1 MESLHKIE
9 GKINSRT
16 LTFILMCLVFISASL
31 GSFALGR
38 ISAQRGGETPPSQV
52 RGVFVD
58 TSASDVYFEA
68 EEVRTTAPKPI
79 VASVNGTRYYPEGCK
94 AGNNINPENKIWFT
108 TENEAKMAGYTLS
121 KSCD

>member
-1 MESLHKIE
+1 MESLHKIK
-9 GKINSRT
+9 GKINPRA
-16 LTFILMCLVFISASL
+16 LTFILMCLVFIATAI

-38 ISAQRGGETPPSQV
+38 ISASKEQKNPTSQV

-68 EEVRTTAPKPI
+68 EEARTTSPKSI
-79 VASVNGTRYYPEGCK
+79 VASVNGTRYYPKDCK
-94 AGNNINPENKIWFT
+94 AANSINPENQIWFSN
-108 TENEAKMAGYTLS
+108 ENEAKMAGYTLS